1 MHVFLGGAARCR
13 LEEDEVAGD
22 NVRAVSS
29 LRIVMGLAVALV
41 VFIAVVESVFTNE
54 LAAAASATGVVGVG
68 INDGRGGM
76 SDDDRK
82 RKLLRVR
89 NHFICQIKEKRERMC
104 FEFIITVSLQ
114 TSRGYKFEIKAR
126 NLGIEHSGI

>member
-1 MHVFLGGAARCR
+1 
-13 LEEDEVAGD
+13 
-22 NVRAVSS
+22 
-29 LRIVMGLAVALV
+29 
-41 VFIAVVESVFTNE
+41 
-54 LAAAASATGVVGVG
+54 
-68 INDGRGGM
+68 M

-104 FEFIITVSLQ
+104 FEFIIIVSLQ